1 MAPMMPNPT
10 NLDEFDV
17 RIIQAL
23 QQEGRLSVQD
33 LSQRVGLSAT
43 PVLRRMRRL
52 ERDGVITGYAALVDE
67 VAIGFPVQVFVSVKL
82 DRQVDAA
89 LMSFEAAVQDFPEV
103 VDCWLMTGNRDYLL
117 RVVTDSLAGFEVFL
131 TGRLTRLPS
140 VLSIESS
147 IPLRRVKAGIS
158 RSL

>member
-1 MAPMMPNPT
+1 MADPAQI
-10 NLDEFDV
+10 DEFDV
-17 RIIQAL
+17 RLIQTL
-23 QQEGRLSVQD
+23 QREGRLSVQD
-33 LSQRVGLSAT
+33 LSQRVGLSPT

-52 ERDGVITGYAALVDE
+52 EKDGVITGYAALVDE
-67 VAIGFPVQVFVSVKL
+67 VAVGFPVQVFVSVKL

-89 LMSFEAAVQDFPEV
+89 LVSFEAAVQDFPEV

-117 RVVTDSLAGFEVFL
+117 RVVTDSLAGFEAFL

-140 VLSIESS
+140 VSSIESS

>member
-1 MAPMMPNPT
+1 MADSAP
-10 NLDEFDV
+10 LDAFDI
-17 RIIQAL
+17 RIIQIL
-23 QQEGRLSVQD
+23 QREGRLSLQD
-33 LSQRVGLSAT
+33 LSQRIGLSPT
-43 PVLRRMRRL
+43 PVLRRVRRL
-52 ERDGVITGYAALVDE
+52 EACGVITGYAALVDE

-89 LMSFEAAVQDFPEV
+89 LVSFESAIQDFPEV

-117 RVVTDSLAGFEVFL
+117 RIVTDSLAGFEAFL

-140 VLSIESS
+140 VSSIESS

-158 RSL
+158 RSP

>member
-1 MAPMMPNPT
+1 MADSAPI
-10 NLDEFDV
+10 DEFDV
-17 RIIQAL
+17 RIIQTL
-23 QQEGRLSVQD
+23 QRDGRLSVQD
-33 LSQRVGLSAT
+33 LSQRVGLSPT

-52 ERDGVITGYAALVDE
+52 EKDGVITGYAALVDE

-117 RVVTDSLAGFEVFL
+117 RVVTDSLAGFEAFL

-140 VLSIESS
+140 VSSIESS

>member
-1 MAPMMPNPT
+1 MADPAQI
-10 NLDEFDV
+10 DEFDV
-17 RIIQAL
+17 RIIQTL
-23 QQEGRLSVQD
+23 QREGRLSVQD
-33 LSQRVGLSAT
+33 LSQRVGLSPT

-52 ERDGVITGYAALVDE
+52 EKDGVITGYAALVDE
-67 VAIGFPVQVFVSVKL
+67 VAVGFPVQVFVSVKL

-89 LMSFEAAVQDFPEV
+89 LVSFEAAVQDFPEV

-117 RVVTDSLAGFEVFL
+117 RVVTDSLAGFEAFL

-140 VLSIESS
+140 VSSIESS